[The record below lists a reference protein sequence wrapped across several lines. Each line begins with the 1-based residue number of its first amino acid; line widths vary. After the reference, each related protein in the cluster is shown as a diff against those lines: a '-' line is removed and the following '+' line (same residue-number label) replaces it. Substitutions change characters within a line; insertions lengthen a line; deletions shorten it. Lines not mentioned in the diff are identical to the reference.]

1 MATWYIVDG
10 NLPYL
15 EEFPPMPSIDDAPN
29 SLWKII
35 DGDLPFKSAF
45 PQMHTIDDAPL
56 VLWKIIDGDLPFK
69 SLFPKMYTY
78 KPFGGINN
86 VIKGDDVVD
95 NIYYESTMLRGAY
108 LGEFKVFKQ
117 PIGR

>member
-45 PQMHTIDDAPL
+45 PQMPSIDDAPDYM
-56 VLWKIIDGDLPFK
+56 WKIIDGELPFK
-69 SLFPKMYTY
+69 TLFPEMYDVETRSNVYLDGQKMKT
-78 KPFGGINN
+78 FFI
-86 VIKGDDVVD
+86 GDDKVLK
-95 NIYYESTMLRGAY
+95 IY
-108 LGEFKVFKQ
+108 LGDKLVM
-117 PIGR
+117 G